1 MRCIRQRNVQEQ
13 HFQVM
18 AYFGEMCAEDI
29 DLPSF
34 HTEDFLAAS
43 ALYHEEAIRREE
55 EQRQIPLVPGPQ
67 IPIPGGRISFRD
79 LA

>member
-1 MRCIRQRNVQEQ
+1 
-13 HFQVM
+13 M

-43 ALYHEEAIRREE
+43 ALYHEEATRIEE
-55 EQRQIPLVPGPQ
+55 EQRQLSQVPGPQ
-67 IPIPGGRISFRD
+67 LPTPGGHVSFRD